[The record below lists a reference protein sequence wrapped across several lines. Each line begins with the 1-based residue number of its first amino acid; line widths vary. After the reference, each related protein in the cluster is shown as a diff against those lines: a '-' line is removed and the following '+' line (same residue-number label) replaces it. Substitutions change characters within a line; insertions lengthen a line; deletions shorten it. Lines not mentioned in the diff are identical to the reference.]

1 MRVCVLAVAAGLPT
15 SIPLVG
21 IVALL
26 SVPGFAVKQVV
37 NVIQLRTAAQQMVL
51 YDRQQD
57 QQQSG
62 SGKVKL

>member
-1 MRVCVLAVAAGLPT
+1 MRACLLAVAAGLPT
-15 SIPLVG
+15 SIPLAG

-57 QQQSG
+57 QQSG